1 MVFKLS
7 LACFFHFLSTI
18 SCNLNQGRLSKII
31 LKINHLQ
38 NSYNH
43 VAELTMFLT
52 FEGGAH
58 LSSRNSTMR
67 TMLHLEAMEPSDLIS
82 KLFHPEVLMPRI
94 FEPGVMST
102 ALEGILKPEVIV
114 VHVAQNAVAF
124 FASCL
129 AWYEH
134 LFLIIQ
140 VFAFD

>member
-1 MVFKLS
+1 M
-7 LACFFHFLSTI
+7 
-18 SCNLNQGRLSKII
+18 
-31 LKINHLQ
+31 
-38 NSYNH
+38 
-43 VAELTMFLT
+43 ELTMFLT

-58 LSSRNSTMR
+58 LSGRNTTMR
-67 TMLHLEAMEPSDLIS
+67 TTLPHSDSAMESSDLIS
-82 KLFHPEVLMPRI
+82 KLLHPEVLMPRI
-94 FEPGVMST
+94 FEPGVITS

-140 VFAFD
+140 VVAFDKSTDLLRRCL

>member
-1 MVFKLS
+1 
-7 LACFFHFLSTI
+7 
-18 SCNLNQGRLSKII
+18 
-31 LKINHLQ
+31 
-38 NSYNH
+38 
-43 VAELTMFLT
+43 MFLA

-67 TMLHLEAMEPSDLIS
+67 TMPHSDSFAMEPSDLIS
-82 KLFHPEVLMPRI
+82 KLLHPELLMPWI
-94 FEPGVMST
+94 FEPGMMSS

-134 LFLIIQ
+134 LVLIIQ

>member
-1 MVFKLS
+1 
-7 LACFFHFLSTI
+7 
-18 SCNLNQGRLSKII
+18 
-31 LKINHLQ
+31 
-38 NSYNH
+38 
-43 VAELTMFLT
+43 MFLT

-58 LSSRNSTMR
+58 LSSRNFTMR
-67 TMLHLEAMEPSDLIS
+67 TTLPHSDSMEPSDLIS
-82 KLFHPEVLMPRI
+82 KLLHPEVLMPRI
-94 FEPGVMST
+94 FEPGMMSS

-140 VFAFD
+140 VFAFDQSTDCLRRCL